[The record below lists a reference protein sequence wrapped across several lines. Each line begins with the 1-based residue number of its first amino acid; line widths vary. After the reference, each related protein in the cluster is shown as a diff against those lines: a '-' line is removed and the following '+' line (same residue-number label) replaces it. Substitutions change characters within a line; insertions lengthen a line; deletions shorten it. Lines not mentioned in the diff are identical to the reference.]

1 MIIYTDLKTQEN
13 YYDTTMLQNILRIS
27 KSKLKMEMLLF
38 DFQQDDYLT
47 YNNRFLI
54 KEKSVIMFI
63 DYMAEKYLKREISR
77 YKRLLKNNL

>member
-1 MIIYTDLKTQEN
+1 MIIYKDLKTEEN
-13 YYDTTMLQNILRIS
+13 YYDTTMLQRILGIS

-38 DFQQDDYLT
+38 DFQQDDYFT

-63 DYMAEKYLKREISR
+63 DYMTEKYLQREFR
-77 YKRLLKNNL
+77 KYKRRLKK